1 MPYPFPQAMGDPALQ
16 QALDIAMDYLEYTG
30 QSFPYSETERVC
42 ALTILNEWH
51 SGKRHRIWLANKAI
65 VAIEQAMKPAPQSL
79 PITVLGPVRR
89 L

>member
-1 MPYPFPQAMGDPALQ
+1 MAYPFPTAAQDPVLQ
-16 QALDIAMDYLEYTG
+16 QALDIAMDYLECTG
-30 QSFPYSETERVC
+30 QAYPYSETERLC

-65 VAIEQAMKPAPQSL
+65 TAIEQATGPAENI
-79 PITVLGPVRR
+79 PITVLGPVRH